1 MLKQIVKV
9 KNEEDVISYETL
21 SLSDYEGADGEVALT
36 HSFVMDVLRKIMGK
50 TLTVIDASISD
61 KQQNKAIKD
70 LIRGIISDEMSFAA
84 DMAFDQEKLMEMA
97 DQTVFGDAVSIEE
110 ALGVK

>member
-36 HSFVMDVLRKIMGK
+36 YSFVMDVLRKIMGK
-50 TLTVIDASISD
+50 TLTVIDASVSD

-84 DMAFDQEKLMEMA
+84 DMAFDQEKLMEMGA
-97 DQTVFGDAVSIEE
+97 GSQLGEAVSVEE